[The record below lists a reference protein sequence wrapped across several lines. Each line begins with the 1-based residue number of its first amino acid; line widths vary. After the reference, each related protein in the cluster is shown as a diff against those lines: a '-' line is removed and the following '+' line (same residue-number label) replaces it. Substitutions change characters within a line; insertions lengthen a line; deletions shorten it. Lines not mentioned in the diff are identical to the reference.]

1 MSSHRSRRCNRRR
14 TLALAAAV
22 ALASACHR
30 DPTPAAKAGAIA
42 ILGPFVLEPIR
53 PDVTSA
59 YMTFRNDGDSAD
71 ALVDA
76 TTAVA
81 GTAMLHGRAGG
92 GKGMAALSRF
102 PLPAHR
108 TTALVPGE
116 NHLMLSDVRTR
127 LAPGDT
133 VPITLRF
140 QRAGRVTVPFVVRTY
155 ESIGH

>member
-14 TLALAAAV
+14 TLALAAVV

-30 DPTPAAKAGAIA
+30 DPTPAAKAGLIA

-92 GKGMAALSRF
+92 GRAWRRF
-102 PLPAHR
+102 PLSAAGTPHHGPR
-108 TTALVPGE
+108 SGE